1 VKDFP
6 RIVWV
11 SLLLEFVERFAF
23 YGVYVNLQI
32 YLLDS
37 VHITEATVGLM
48 LGWFAA
54 GRAWIPVL
62 MGAFADRL
70 GFRRSLT
77 CAFVGY
83 VIAYACLFGIAS
95 AWGAGLGIFLM
106 SLAGAFLKPVIPATV
121 RKYSPQGKERI
132 GFSMFYASVNAGSV
146 VGKVLTKIVR
156 TMISLRATMVNA
168 LVASAVGLLLTLSLY
183 REPALGGGERG
194 AGVEQGAATEGK
206 HAALSVQPTLGATL
220 AELAKTPR
228 LFVFLALVS
237 GYYLLIE
244 QFYQTFPVH
253 IVRLFGESAPR
264 EYITLINPAA
274 IALLQML
281 VTRISGR
288 LNASYAMAAGVL
300 VGACSMLLMGAWPTL
315 VGACASFFVFALA
328 EMVYS
333 PRYYEYVTSFAPKG
347 REGLY
352 MGVALIPQGLG
363 GLVGGVLSGRLIAA
377 YLPKVGPKQPFAIWS
392 VYSAIGVVCALL
404 LAIYARQT
412 NSAKRAS

>member
-1 VKDFP
+1 MKEFP

-37 VHITEATVGLM
+37 VHIAEATVGLM

-62 MGAFADRL
+62 MGALADRL
-70 GFRRSLT
+70 GFRRSLL

-83 VIAYACLFGIAS
+83 MIAYGCLFGLTS
-95 AWGAGLGIFLM
+95 AWGAGLGILLM

-121 RKYSPQGKERI
+121 RKYSPEGKERI

-156 TMISLRATMVNA
+156 TMVSLRATMINA

-183 REPALGGGERG
+183 REPSPTAQQPANTNEMSSAPPPARITLG
-194 AGVEQGAATEGK
+194 
-206 HAALSVQPTLGATL
+206 AALS
-220 AELAKTPR
+220 ELRKTPR
-228 LFVFLALVS
+228 FFVFLALVS

-253 IVRLFGESAPR
+253 IVRLFGEGAPR

-281 VTRISGR
+281 VTRVSGR
-288 LNASYAMAAGVL
+288 LNASYAMAAGVF
-300 VGACSMLLMGAWPTL
+300 VGALSMLLMGAWPTL

-347 REGLY
+347 REGLF
-352 MGVALIPQGLG
+352 MGFALIPQGLG

-377 YLPKVGPKQPFAIWS
+377 YLPKVGPKNPFAIWS
-392 VYSAIGVVCALL
+392 VYSAIGVVCAVL
-404 LAIYARQT
+404 LALYARQT
-412 NSAKRAS
+412 SAKRAT

>member
-1 VKDFP
+1 MRDFP

-32 YLLDS
+32 YLLKT
-37 VHITEATVGLM
+37 VHLAEAAVGLM

-54 GRAWIPVL
+54 GRAWIPVV
-62 MGAFADRL
+62 MGALSDRL
-70 GFRRSLT
+70 GFRRSLVL
-77 CAFVGY
+77 AFLGY
-83 VIAYACLFGIAS
+83 VAAYGCLFGLTS
-95 AWGAGLGIFLM
+95 VWGAGLGIFMM

-121 RKYSPQGKERI
+121 RKYSPEGKERV

-146 VGKVLTKIVR
+146 VGKVLTKVVR
-156 TMISLRATMVNA
+156 SMVSLRATMINA
-168 LVASAVGLLLTLSLY
+168 LLACMMGLALTLSLY
-183 REPALGGGERG
+183 REPATSAEARAHEASKEKRLTLRETLSALRG
-194 AGVEQGAATEGK
+194 Q
-206 HAALSVQPTLGATL
+206 
-220 AELAKTPR
+220 PR
-228 LFVFLALVS
+228 LFVFLAMVS

-281 VTRISGR
+281 VTRVSGR
-288 LNASYAMAAGVL
+288 LNASYAMAAGVF
-300 VGACSMLLMGAWPTL
+300 VGALSMLLMGLWPSL
-315 VGACASFFVFALA
+315 LGACASFFVFALA
-328 EMVYS
+328 EMLYS

-347 REGLY
+347 REGLL

-363 GLVGGVLSGRLIAA
+363 GLIGGVLSGRLIAA
-377 YLPKVGPKQPFAIWS
+377 YLPKVGPKNPFAIWS
-392 VYSAIGVVCALL
+392 VYSAIGVGCALL
-404 LAIYARQT
+404 LTLYAYQTATRQ
-412 NSAKRAS
+412 RPVRP